1 MQTVCLVGKP
11 NVGKSSIFNRLIKEN
26 KSIIMD
32 TPGVTRDRI
41 YGRVNH
47 NDKSFYL
54 IDTGGISLGEDD
66 FAKDILVQATLAID
80 EADLVL
86 FVVDGNDDPDA
97 SDKKVA
103 EILHKSS
110 KKVIVVVNKIDN
122 DKKKENLYNY
132 YELGF
137 SDLVAVS
144 ASHNIGFDGLLNTIT
159 SDLPEEVKEEDT
171 SLKFCIIG
179 RPNVG
184 KSSLINEKVDAI
196 VIDDARLD
204 ILKEE
209 NNEEYN
215 LLKKIGSY
223 SIDVKSEKIGKEV
236 DVTNSSFNIYVSGI
250 DTYGSINKVSRS
262 DVNILITVN
271 PVTKEILLTNIPRDY
286 YVKLHK
292 NGEYDKLTHAG
303 IYGID
308 ESINTLEDLFDTKIN
323 YYVKVNFTSLVDI
336 VDALDGITV
345 NSPYSFVSQDGY
357 SYKKGDNI
365 LDGKKALSFARE
377 RKSFK
382 EGDRTRGENQQRVL
396 TALINKAMSPKI
408 ITNYTNLLTSLKG
421 KFVTNI
427 SDEDITKLIKMQL
440 KNNSS
445 WTIKSISV
453 NGTDAMDYVYSY
465 NKTKLYVMKP
475 DYETVNNAK
484 EQIKKVQDK
493 KG

>member
-32 TPGVTRDRI
+32 TSGVTRDRI

-184 KSSLINEKVDAI
+184 KSSLINAILNEERAI
-196 VIDDARLD
+196 VSDVAGTTRDAVDTKFKYNHEDITVIDTAGMRKKGKIYESVEKYSLIRSLKAIDRSDVCVLVIDASTGIIEHDKHIASYALDAGKGIVICVNKWDTINNPDSDIRKWKEDIKNEFQFIPYAHTVFLSAKTKKRLSGLMPEV
-204 ILKEE
+204 INAYNNNRKEVKTSLLNNIIMEAVSMHEPPSYKGKRLKIYFVSQTGTCPPKFTFSVNNKGLVHFSYERYLE
-209 NNEEYN
+209 NQIRNN
-215 LLKKIGSY
+215 
-223 SIDVKSEKIGKEV
+223 IDSDGTPIMLQFKNKSEK
-236 DVTNSSFNIYVSGI
+236 
-250 DTYGSINKVSRS
+250 
-262 DVNILITVN
+262 
-271 PVTKEILLTNIPRDY
+271 
-286 YVKLHK
+286 
-292 NGEYDKLTHAG
+292 
-303 IYGID
+303 
-308 ESINTLEDLFDTKIN
+308 
-323 YYVKVNFTSLVDI
+323 
-336 VDALDGITV
+336 
-345 NSPYSFVSQDGY
+345 
-357 SYKKGDNI
+357 
-365 LDGKKALSFARE
+365 
-377 RKSFK
+377 
-382 EGDRTRGENQQRVL
+382 
-396 TALINKAMSPKI
+396 
-408 ITNYTNLLTSLKG
+408 
-421 KFVTNI
+421 
-427 SDEDITKLIKMQL
+427 
-440 KNNSS
+440 
-445 WTIKSISV
+445 
-453 NGTDAMDYVYSY
+453 
-465 NKTKLYVMKP
+465 
-475 DYETVNNAK
+475 
-484 EQIKKVQDK
+484 
-493 KG
+493 

>member
-86 FVVDGNDDPDA
+86 FVVDGNDDTDA

-184 KSSLINEKVDAI
+184 KSSLINAILNEERAI
-196 VIDDARLD
+196 VSDVAGTTRDAVDTKFKYNHEDITVIDTAGMRKKGKIYESVEKYSLIRSLKAIDRSDVCVLVIDASTGIIEHDKHIASYALDAGKGIVICVNKWDTINNPDSDIRKWKEDIKNEFQFIPYAHTVFLSAKTKKRLSGLMPEV
-204 ILKEE
+204 INAYNNNRKEVKTSLLNNIIMEAVSMHEPPSYKGKRLKIYFVSQTGTCPPKFTFSVNNKGLVHFSYERYLE
-209 NNEEYN
+209 NQIRNN
-215 LLKKIGSY
+215 
-223 SIDVKSEKIGKEV
+223 IDFDGTPIMLQFKNKSEK
-236 DVTNSSFNIYVSGI
+236 
-250 DTYGSINKVSRS
+250 
-262 DVNILITVN
+262 
-271 PVTKEILLTNIPRDY
+271 
-286 YVKLHK
+286 
-292 NGEYDKLTHAG
+292 
-303 IYGID
+303 
-308 ESINTLEDLFDTKIN
+308 
-323 YYVKVNFTSLVDI
+323 
-336 VDALDGITV
+336 
-345 NSPYSFVSQDGY
+345 
-357 SYKKGDNI
+357 
-365 LDGKKALSFARE
+365 
-377 RKSFK
+377 
-382 EGDRTRGENQQRVL
+382 
-396 TALINKAMSPKI
+396 
-408 ITNYTNLLTSLKG
+408 
-421 KFVTNI
+421 
-427 SDEDITKLIKMQL
+427 
-440 KNNSS
+440 
-445 WTIKSISV
+445 
-453 NGTDAMDYVYSY
+453 
-465 NKTKLYVMKP
+465 
-475 DYETVNNAK
+475 
-484 EQIKKVQDK
+484 
-493 KG
+493 